1 MWPALVA
8 NHISTIADTV
18 DGETMTVH
26 TAEMPVCSVLM
37 LMVLLTFVW
46 RMAVLIMA
54 ELKFITTANGAQSV
68 MISGISMTL
77 MWFAVSLVSPVRP
90 RHHGAIRDLHS
101 RIRIRIRFNAKM
113 GAYTQGW
120 GRAYKQ
126 INFVCFQ
133 VRMGLQLGRVV
144 NEGRGAAYKQ
154 KFKVSFCNQDNISRV
169 FLRLWCHERRFL

>member
-1 MWPALVA
+1 MTWPAQVA

-54 ELKFITTANGAQSV
+54 ELKFITTADGAQSV

-77 MWFAVSLVSPVRP
+77 KWFADSLVSPVRP
-90 RHHGAIRDLHS
+90 RHLIVHGMAKDLALSGWMTSSAVEQRLHCLTVHIEAGDHTTVAI
-101 RIRIRIRFNAKM
+101 M
-113 GAYTQGW
+113 
-120 GRAYKQ
+120 
-126 INFVCFQ
+126 
-133 VRMGLQLGRVV
+133 RMQAWSVTL
-144 NEGRGAAYKQ
+144 
-154 KFKVSFCNQDNISRV
+154 D
-169 FLRLWCHERRFL
+169 